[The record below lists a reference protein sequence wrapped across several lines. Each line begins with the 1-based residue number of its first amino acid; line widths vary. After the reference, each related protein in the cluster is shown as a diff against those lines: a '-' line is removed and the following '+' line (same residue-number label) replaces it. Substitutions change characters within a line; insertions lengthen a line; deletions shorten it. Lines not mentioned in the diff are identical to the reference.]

1 VTVRIREAWAGPETV
16 TCVIPGHEQSGEELI
31 ADGMRVSDGPLRFEF
46 RGNCGYSAR
55 FDYAG

>member
-1 VTVRIREAWAGPETV
+1 M
-16 TCVIPGHEQSGEELI
+16 IPGHEESGEELI
-31 ADGMRVSDGPLRFEF
+31 ADELVFDDGSLGFEF